1 MSERNMINNKK
12 AEFLNL
18 FYIVTFLVALFSNIN
33 MIAEAP
39 VKRYNYVVTALFLV
53 AKFRYCLSREKNR
66 YSVWINLAT
75 FLAAVFV
82 LIFSDNIDNG
92 FAYSLAMALYVPV
105 GVPYAPVL
113 LLLLGS
119 NNNKV
124 LPMIIVLMHLV
135 FLGVSVIISLIHK
148 KKDIN
153 EFV

>member
-1 MSERNMINNKK
+1 MTNSKKSEMVTILY
-12 AEFLNL
+12 F
-18 FYIVTFLVALFSNIN
+18 VTFIIALFSNIN

-39 VKRYNYVVTALFLV
+39 VKLYNYVVTVLFLV
-53 AKFRYCLSREKNR
+53 AKIRYCLSKEKNR
-66 YSVWINLAT
+66 YSVWINLAA

-92 FAYSLAMALYVPV
+92 FTYMLAMALYVPV

-135 FLGVSVIISLIHK
+135 FLGVSIIVSLIYRKQK
-148 KKDIN
+148 KTCADQRR
-153 EFV
+153 